1 MLCEYGIF
9 LQSIL
14 LSNYTVCLGTKTSPI
29 FFTISNLRLDLLY
42 LFNLFSQSLPLLV
55 TCYLSLFRISGLHY
69 SWGWFRFGSFFM
81 DFSLFKKNL
90 FYWFFFYYQSQQKWI
105 IIPGGLSQILT
116 SSPPITQQWVVS
128 CCNSL

>member
-90 FYWFFFYYQSQQKWI
+90 FYWFFFLLPISAKVDNNSRRSFSDSYLLPTYYSAV
-105 IIPGGLSQILT
+105 GGIL
-116 SSPPITQQWVVS
+116 
-128 CCNSL
+128 L